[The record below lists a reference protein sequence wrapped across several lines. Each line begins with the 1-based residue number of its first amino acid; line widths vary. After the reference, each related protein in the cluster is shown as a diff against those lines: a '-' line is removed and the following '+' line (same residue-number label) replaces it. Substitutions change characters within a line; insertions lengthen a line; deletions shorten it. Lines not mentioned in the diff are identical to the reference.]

1 MSSELIILIILIV
14 LSGFFSSSEL
24 AYVVANKIKIEL
36 KARKNNLPSKNALYF
51 VKNPE
56 NFFGTIL
63 ISNNIVNVAFAS
75 LITVFLINTYQ
86 FDDITILIIS
96 SVILLIFGELI
107 PKYIARE
114 FADMFIQ
121 VAAIPIRGIT
131 VAIYPFVKITTSL
144 SSLLTRTE
152 NINQENLTRLF
163 DKTDIQQLLHEGSE
177 AGSVEKHETGTINKI
192 IGLSEQRIYEV
203 MTPRIDI
210 VGVEKESSIKE
221 ITDTF
226 IKSGYSKLPV
236 YEEHLDNIKGVV
248 YAYDMFKSPKE
259 LNDILKNIIFVPE
272 TKKTLEMLNEF
283 LEKQISI
290 AVVVDEFGGTAGIV
304 TVEDIIE
311 EMFGEIQDEY
321 DVEEDIC
328 RKLNKNSYLI
338 SGKVEIDYIN
348 EHYNLLI
355 PEGEYETVGGYIT
368 TRLGRIPLK
377 GEFVEIDHFKIH
389 IIRSDHTRIDLVKL
403 TVDLEKYE
411 ELTFSEGS

>member
-1 MSSELIILIILIV
+1 
-14 LSGFFSSSEL
+14 
-24 AYVVANKIKIEL
+24 
-36 KARKNNLPSKNALYF
+36 
-51 VKNPE
+51 
-56 NFFGTIL
+56 
-63 ISNNIVNVAFAS
+63 
-75 LITVFLINTYQ
+75 
-86 FDDITILIIS
+86 
-96 SVILLIFGELI
+96 LIFGELI

>member
-1 MSSELIILIILIV
+1 MSSELAILIGLII

-24 AYVVANKIKIEL
+24 AFVVTNKIKIDL

-75 LITVFLINTYQ
+75 LITVFLINT
-86 FDDITILIIS
+86 FRMGDVSILLIS
-96 SVILLIFGELI
+96 SAILLIFGELI
-107 PKYIARE
+107 PKYFARE
-114 FADMFIQ
+114 FADMFFQI
-121 VAAIPIRGIT
+121 AAIPIRVIT
-131 VAIYPFVKITTSL
+131 ILIYPFVKVTTSL
-144 SSLLTRTE
+144 STLLTRTE
-152 NINQENLTRLF
+152 NINQENLTQLF
-163 DKTDIQQLLHEGSE
+163 DKADLKKLLHEGSE
-177 AGSVEKHETGTINKI
+177 AGSVKKQETGTINKI

-203 MTPRIDI
+203 MTPRTDI
-210 VGVEKESSIKE
+210 VGVEVNSSIKE

-248 YAYDMFKSPKE
+248 YAYDMFKSPKK

-321 DVEEDIC
+321 DVEEEIC

-355 PEGEYETVGGYIT
+355 PEGEYETIGGYIT
-368 TRLGRIPLK
+368 TKLGRIPLK

-389 IIRSDHTRIDLVKL
+389 VIRSNHTRVDLVKL
-403 TVDLEKYE
+403 TLDLEKYE
-411 ELTFSEGS
+411 ELTFEGN

>member
-1 MSSELIILIILIV
+1 MSSELAILIGLII

-24 AYVVANKIKIEL
+24 AFVVTNKIKIDL

-75 LITVFLINTYQ
+75 LITVFLINT
-86 FDDITILIIS
+86 FRMGDVSILLIS
-96 SVILLIFGELI
+96 SAILLIFGELI
-107 PKYIARE
+107 PKYFARE
-114 FADMFIQ
+114 FADMFFQI
-121 VAAIPIRGIT
+121 AAIPIRVIT
-131 VAIYPFVKITTSL
+131 ILIYPFVKVTTSL
-144 SSLLTRTE
+144 STLLTRTE
-152 NINQENLTRLF
+152 NINQENLTQLF
-163 DKTDIQQLLHEGSE
+163 DKTDLKKLLHEGSE
-177 AGSVEKHETGTINKI
+177 AGSVKKQETGTINKI

-203 MTPRIDI
+203 MTPRTDI
-210 VGVEKESSIKE
+210 VGVEVNSSIKE

-248 YAYDMFKSPKE
+248 YAYDMFKSPKK

-321 DVEEDIC
+321 DVEEEIC

-355 PEGEYETVGGYIT
+355 PEGEYETIGGYIT
-368 TRLGRIPLK
+368 TKLGRIPLK

-389 IIRSDHTRIDLVKL
+389 VIRSNHTRVDLVKL
-403 TVDLEKYE
+403 TLDLEKYE
-411 ELTFSEGS
+411 ELTFEGN